1 MQLNEHECLPA
12 SVLRGPAAPACAKG
26 KCRASPLKAQS
37 PVASLIGAEGLVL
50 PASVLCGPVAPAR
63 GKRQVPQ
70 A

>member
-26 KCRASPLKAQS
+26 KCRASPLKPQS
-37 PVASLIGAEGLVL
+37 PLASFIGAEGLVL

>member
-26 KCRASPLKAQS
+26 KCRAPPLKTQS
-37 PVASLIGAEGLVL
+37 PVAARIGAERLVL
-50 PASVLCGPVAPAR
+50 PASVLRGPVAPAR

-70 A
+70 S

>member
-26 KCRASPLKAQS
+26 KCRAPPLMAHS
-37 PVASLIGAEGLVL
+37 PVPSLIGAEGLVL

-70 A
+70 S